1 MAEVVNLRTI
11 RKQRTRAAE
20 RTVAAEH
27 AARHGQGKAE
37 RQRREAEAARADAHL
52 DGHLREARQDP
63 GD

>member
-20 RTVAAEH
+20 RTDAAEH
-27 AARHGQGKAE
+27 AAQHGQGKAE
-37 RQRREAEAARADAHL
+37 RQRREAEAARAGAHL
-52 DGHLREARQDP
+52 DGHLRESRQEP

>member
-1 MAEVVNLRTI
+1 MAELVNLRTI
-11 RKQRTRAAE
+11 RKQRTRASE

-37 RQRREAEAARADAHL
+37 RQRREAEAARAGAHL
-52 DGHLREARQDP
+52 DGHLREARQEP

>member
-11 RKQRTRAAE
+11 RKQRTRASE

-27 AARHGQGKAE
+27 AALQGQGKAE
-37 RQRREAEAARADAHL
+37 RQRREAEAARAEAHL
-52 DGHLREARQDP
+52 DGHLREARQEP

>member
-37 RQRREAEAARADAHL
+37 RQRREAEAARAEAHL
-52 DGHLREARQDP
+52 DGHLREARQEP